1 MIKTKNPHQ
10 HPSYNT
16 LVFAFLLLSFW
27 ANAQVDSTARGAW
40 ARREIENGDTTYIM
54 SLPIHRVSA
63 RRTFKD
69 FSEQRQYYLY
79 YRAAKRVYPYAVQA
93 IDLYNQIKDETEG
106 MSKRKRKRYIK
117 HENKELK
124 EEFTERMKNLSK
136 TEGKVLIKMI
146 ERQLDKPFYTV
157 IKETRGGFTA
167 TYWNSLGKMWG
178 YDLKD
183 GYTIGKDSLLDEV
196 MLDYDFGESFYRY

>member
-1 MIKTKNPHQ
+1 M
-10 HPSYNT
+10 
-16 LVFAFLLLSFW
+16 LSLG
-27 ANAQVDSTARGAW
+27 ADAQSDTISRGAW
-40 ARREIENGDTTYIM
+40 ARREIDHGDTIFVM

-63 RRTFKD
+63 KRTFKD
-69 FSEQRQYYLY
+69 FTEQRQYYLY
-79 YRAAKRVYPYAVQA
+79 FRAAKRVYPYAVQA
-93 IDLYNQIKDETEG
+93 IDLYNQILEETEG
-106 MSKRKRKRYIK
+106 MSNRKRKRHIR

-124 EEFTERMKNLSK
+124 EEFTDRMKNLSK

-146 ERQLDKPFYTV
+146 ERQLNKPFYTV

-183 GYTIGKDSLLDEV
+183 GYSIGKDSLLDEV
-196 MLDYDFGESFYRY
+196 LLDYDFGASFYRY